1 VAGLLLAAGVPITGS
16 PGAFASQHPP
26 APISRSSSW
35 SAQPPVAFGQRQKIE
50 KLKIKMKTNED
61 VLALTPAASPPN
73 MPVHH
78 IRLAQLPAASRYMS
92 LPRYLAVLAL
102 RATSLYRSA
111 ARQDE
116 QRLDFRIVDDSFVHH
131 AASCL
136 AHFLPILLHLAFC
149 FYVAFTYL
157 LTILTLVGGTSPT
170 REFVCTSA

>member
-1 VAGLLLAAGVPITGS
+1 M
-16 PGAFASQHPP
+16 
-26 APISRSSSW
+26 
-35 SAQPPVAFGQRQKIE
+35 
-50 KLKIKMKTNED
+50 KMKTNED
-61 VLALTPAASPPN
+61 VMVMSLTPAASPPTV
-73 MPVHH
+73 PVRH
-78 IRLAQLPAASRYMS
+78 IRLTQLPAASRYTS
-92 LPRYLAVLAL
+92 LTRRLTVLAL

-116 QRLDFRIVDDSFVHH
+116 QRLDIRIVVNSFVH

-170 REFVCTSA
+170 REYVCTSA

>member
-1 VAGLLLAAGVPITGS
+1 M
-16 PGAFASQHPP
+16 
-26 APISRSSSW
+26 
-35 SAQPPVAFGQRQKIE
+35 
-50 KLKIKMKTNED
+50 KMKTNED
-61 VLALTPAASPPN
+61 VSSLTPAASPPTV
-73 MPVHH
+73 PVRH
-78 IRLAQLPAASRYMS
+78 IRLTQLPAASRYTS
-92 LPRYLAVLAL
+92 LPRRLPVLAL

-116 QRLDFRIVDDSFVHH
+116 QRLDFHIVDDSFVH

-170 REFVCTSA
+170 WDYVVCTSA